1 MHALV
6 LAAGW
11 ATRLGALTQGRP
23 KQLLPIGDRSSLD
36 IVIERLQAVP
46 LLETVHVI
54 THDVFYPQFVAWR
67 DAREDA
73 PAIEILSDGTTA
85 LDDRLGSIGDI
96 VFYLDT
102 IRPDRDLLIVAGDNV
117 FDFDIAP
124 LAERAGRDP
133 VIGLYDVG
141 SFELASRYGVVE
153 LDDDGYLAGFVEK
166 PDQPRSTLISTGV
179 YGFPHARLSDVQE
192 YLEGGGSPD
201 RFGSF
206 IEWLHTRR
214 RVAGHVFKGRW
225 FDVGSPDEYARVKA
239 AFGSSTRA

>member
-11 ATRLGALTQGRP
+11 ATRLGSITQGRP
-23 KQLLPIGDRSSLD
+23 KHLLPIGDRSSLD
-36 IVIERLQAVP
+36 IAVERLQAVP
-46 LLETVHVI
+46 LLEAVHVI
-54 THDVFYPQFVAWR
+54 THDVFYPDFIAWR
-67 DAREDA
+67 DARGDA
-73 PAIEILSDGTTA
+73 PAIEILSDGTAA

-96 VFYLDT
+96 VFYLDA
-102 IRPDRDLLIVAGDNV
+102 IRPDGDLLIVAGDNV

-141 SFELASRYGVVE
+141 SLELASRYGVVE

-166 PDQPRSTLISTGV
+166 PEHPRSTLISTGL
-179 YGFPHARLSDVQE
+179 YGFPRARLADVRE
-192 YLEGGGSPD
+192 YMEGGGSPD

-214 RVAGHVFKGRW
+214 SVAGLVFDGQW
-225 FDVGSPDEYARVKA
+225 FDVGSPDEYERVKT
-239 AFGSSTRA
+239 AFGSSIRA